1 MPPFVSNAKSSPY
14 PPIPAG
20 GDPRIRPSV
29 MDRPGATPASDG
41 RTGGTI
47 SDPQPARV
55 EAGVETTGVGIVSSV
70 LDMQRAFF
78 RMVSN
83 LLLNSD
89 SAWWENRRL
98 QRQMRNDPDI
108 MSPLLQ
114 RQYAVALLEWNIVAE
129 DEEDELQVEQAK
141 HLKRI
146 FDRMRRKHEFIKS
159 LQEAIWYGP
168 SMVNCIY
175 RPGPMGFTPEKW
187 FPIHPD
193 SVTFDAV
200 GNVGLLVGPDYRG
213 ATVPGHIGKVH
224 MLTDLERKACVLHT
238 FNHQA
243 PDYEMPNE
251 SRYLFSGRG
260 LREICFKFWLFKQIA
275 LQNWMK
281 WVERYS
287 LGIRVGTYPDGNDEA
302 KAEMQ
307 QSLHNIV
314 SDVSVVIPR
323 IAGQTKDQ
331 NPYSIEILDLAGGEG
346 QKGLVTLIEGY
357 LAGQLKELIIGQTAT
372 TEPTAGGLGEGTST
386 RHAETFQRII
396 DMDAKA
402 LGDTLTFDF
411 IEPLHVLNF
420 GDTPYRPRVEAVIE
434 KVDSEEFLA
443 GVQAFVGMG
452 GAVPER
458 QVRSQLGID
467 EPRDDEPV
475 LGGPQDLFGPDGM
488 GGGPDGGGGGG
499 GVEAFSRFRRG
510 FVSMFGVSG
519 KPWDESKHPRGQP
532 ENAGQFGPGGGG
544 ASNPVVAMA
553 AADVAKRKAA
563 ATAKEKRVAK
573 AKATVE
579 KQVAAAGK
587 RMSNEE
593 RVDAIDEHTKAIS
606 KMVGKGSLVVLY
618 SMSLRNAEG
627 VRRGIEMIH
636 ADFPQ
641 ATRKIKRLQ
650 SGGRLIGQRAVGTV
664 ATYAPYDGA
673 IEFSGTLTKDDSKFD
688 AMHNRLLKE
697 GWLAGEDGMASVA
710 THEIGHLLYYETP
723 EWTQKSRDYVRRN
736 RLTSPKDLSEYGMT
750 SEEEAYAE
758 AVSAYYT
765 TPKEK
770 WSGWMIGFA
779 AAFKKDADES
789 RLAGKKS

>member
-1 MPPFVSNAKSSPY
+1 MPPFASRTTTGAY
-14 PPIPAG
+14 PPIPAA

-141 HLKRI
+141 HLKRV
-146 FDRMRRKHEFIKS
+146 FDRMRRKHEFIKA

-200 GNVGLLVGPDYRG
+200 GNVGLLVGPDYKG
-213 ATVPGHIGKVH
+213 ATVPGHIGRVH
-224 MLTDLERKACVLHT
+224 MLTELERKACVLHT

-372 TEPTAGGLGEGTST
+372 TEPTVGGLGEGTST

-402 LGDTLTFDF
+402 LADTLTFDF
-411 IEPLHVLNF
+411 IEPLHILNF

-475 LGGPQDLFGPDGM
+475 LGGPQDL
-488 GGGPDGGGGGG
+488 
-499 GVEAFSRFRRG
+499 
-510 FVSMFGVSG
+510 
-519 KPWDESKHPRGQP
+519 
-532 ENAGQFGPGGGG
+532 
-544 ASNPVVAMA
+544 
-553 AADVAKRKAA
+553 
-563 ATAKEKRVAK
+563 
-573 AKATVE
+573 
-579 KQVAAAGK
+579 
-587 RMSNEE
+587 
-593 RVDAIDEHTKAIS
+593 
-606 KMVGKGSLVVLY
+606 SL
-618 SMSLRNAEG
+618 
-627 VRRGIEMIH
+627 IH
-636 ADFPQ
+636 
-641 ATRKIKRLQ
+641 I
-650 SGGRLIGQRAVGTV
+650 
-664 ATYAPYDGA
+664 
-673 IEFSGTLTKDDSKFD
+673 
-688 AMHNRLLKE
+688 
-697 GWLAGEDGMASVA
+697 
-710 THEIGHLLYYETP
+710 
-723 EWTQKSRDYVRRN
+723 
-736 RLTSPKDLSEYGMT
+736 
-750 SEEEAYAE
+750 
-758 AVSAYYT
+758 
-765 TPKEK
+765 
-770 WSGWMIGFA
+770 
-779 AAFKKDADES
+779 
-789 RLAGKKS
+789 